1 MIRPSSPLTMLLSR
15 HTRRRAFISLLGS
28 TAAAWPLAAR
38 AQQPSVVRRIGFLH
52 EYDYSDPEGKAGV
65 VAFREALQKLG
76 WSEGRNVLL
85 DDKSGAV
92 SSEILRNYATEI
104 ISHNPDVV
112 LAGGATITAALQRAS
127 RSVPIVFVHVTDPVG
142 AGVVETL
149 ARPGGN
155 ATGFTQFEF
164 GISAKWLVAVIRDP
178 TA

>member
-1 MIRPSSPLTMLLSR
+1 K
-15 HTRRRAFISLLGS
+15 RRDFIAFVGG
-28 TAAAWPLAAR
+28 AAAWPLAAR

-52 EYDYSDPEGKAGV
+52 EYDERLDPDGKTGL

-85 DDKSGAV
+85 DYKSGAV

-112 LAGGATITAALQRAS
+112 LAGGATKKATFERAS

-142 AGVVETL
+142 AGC
-149 ARPGGN
+149 G
-155 ATGFTQFEF
+155 
-164 GISAKWLVAVIRDP
+164 RDP
-178 TA
+178 SAAWR